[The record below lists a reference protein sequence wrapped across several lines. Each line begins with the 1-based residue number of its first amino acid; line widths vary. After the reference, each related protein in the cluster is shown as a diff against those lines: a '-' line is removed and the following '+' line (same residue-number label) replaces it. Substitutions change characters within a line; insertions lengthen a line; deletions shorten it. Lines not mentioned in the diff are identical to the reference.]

1 MMQRGLG
8 FQAALGLAGNLRQPE
23 NVMAACCM
31 VFRLHQNNNRQPEN
45 SLLGCTTKTIAPLLP
60 RLASHVINKVQTT
73 VIMAFSGFQAA
84 YLSEQ

>member
-1 MMQRGLG
+1 MQRGLG

-23 NVMAACCM
+23 KVMAACCM

-45 SLLGCTTKTIAPLLP
+45 SLLGC
-60 RLASHVINKVQTT
+60 INKNNRAVVAKTRQPCNQQGSNHGD
-73 VIMAFSGFQAA
+73 MAFSGFQAA